1 MKKNILRNPFTS
13 KQKYLQKKPNE
24 KFQSLNPLYLWTLLI
39 IIKIKVVIVDPDGN
53 ELSLEDALKFG
64 YIDEKMAEELRAQ
77 EQDEEDAQ

>member
-1 MKKNILRNPFTS
+1 MNFKTISISTL
-13 KQKYLQKKPNE
+13 KP
-24 KFQSLNPLYLWTLLI
+24 LI
-39 IIKIKVVIVDPDGN
+39 TIKIQVVIVDPDGN

>member
-13 KQKYLQKKPNE
+13 KQKYLQKKLNE